1 MLSLGNWILPFQANI
16 VSSSLKI
23 ECPKMR
29 TRLCLKISNSIS
41 LCCSIISKN
50 NGISSYT
57 TAKILINDWCQ
68 LEMLQIHSK
77 DSLTHLGQSPYSPGL
92 AQSSVAHTDG
102 STSEDREGE
111 RTRIVTMY
119 EKRLEEMQRNH
130 VDECQEM
137 KERHNDKVESLL
149 QRLCDVNNRF
159 VNTINLF
166 QQSIWYTMW
175 KHYFLFIKGWFL
187 E

>member
-1 MLSLGNWILPFQANI
+1 
-16 VSSSLKI
+16 
-23 ECPKMR
+23 MR
-29 TRLCLKISNSIS
+29 TLLCLKISNAIS
-41 LCCSIISKN
+41 QCCSIISKN
-50 NGISSYT
+50 TGISSYT
-57 TAKILINDWCQ
+57 TMKILINELCQ

-77 DSLTHLGQSPYSPGL
+77 DSLTHLGQSPHSPGL

-149 QRLCDVNNRF
+149 QRLSDVNNRL
-159 VNTINLF
+159 VNTMLLF
-166 QQSIWYTMW
+166 QQSTWYTSW
-175 KHYFLFIKGWFL
+175 KHYFLFKNGWFL